1 MNQAEAE
8 NRHGQ
13 NSPRTMPDDGTETI
27 AVFTFRLA
35 VYPAIFIRQFQAKDM
50 ARMNGNIKTGTR
62 LFLLVGFTL

>member
-13 NSPRTMPDDGTETI
+13 NSPRAMPDDGTETI

-35 VYPAIFIRQFQAKDM
+35 DRW
-50 ARMNGNIKTGTR
+50 TT
-62 LFLLVGFTL
+62 LL